1 MELAVVDQH
10 LNDIA
15 GDRTQDLVGIDLG
28 TNDRFGGDN
37 GGGRAGNDDVIA
49 DLAASRAEGTGHP
62 RWMALSK
69 FVLDVKLIE
78 TRLMVDLMRLATGR
92 GKDDENDQR
101 KSS

>member
-1 MELAVVDQH
+1 MSSKGQSQH
-10 LNDIA
+10 DPIFSGAKDFAHLY
-15 GDRTQDLVGIDLG
+15 
-28 TNDRFGGDN
+28 
-37 GGGRAGNDDVIA
+37 DDVVA
-49 DLAASRAEGTGHP
+49 DLAASRAEGTGHS

-78 TRLMVDLMRLATGR
+78 ARLMVDLMRLATGR